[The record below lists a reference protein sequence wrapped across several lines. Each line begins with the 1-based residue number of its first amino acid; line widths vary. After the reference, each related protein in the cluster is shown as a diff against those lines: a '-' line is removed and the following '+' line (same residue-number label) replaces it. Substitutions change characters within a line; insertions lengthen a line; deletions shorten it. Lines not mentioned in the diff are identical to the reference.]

1 MVVMNDSPCVSKWC
15 QGPGFAWAGGE
26 HNGTVLSYH
35 RAYFSAPEGTPRA
48 HGFSIGAFPR
58 TTPTEIITSQVK
70 GMSYA
75 DMGMAAPPPPPD
87 SFEAGEIE
95 GLV

>member
-1 MVVMNDSPCVSKWC
+1 MVLMNDSPCVSNWC
-15 QGPGFAWAGGE
+15 HGPSFAWSGGE

-48 HGFSIGAFPR
+48 HGFSIGVFPKKQ
-58 TTPTEIITSQVK
+58 PTEILTSQVK

-75 DMGMAAPPPPPD
+75 DMGMAAPPPPPN
-87 SFEAGEIE
+87 EATEAEAQG
-95 GLV
+95 

>member
-1 MVVMNDSPCVSKWC
+1 MNDSPCVSKWC
-15 QGPGFAWAGGE
+15 HGPSFAWSGGE

-48 HGFSIGAFPR
+48 HGFSIGVFPKSR
-58 TTPTEIITSQVK
+58 ATEIVTSKVK

-75 DMGMAAPPPPPD
+75 DLGMDAPPPPP
-87 SFEAGEIE
+87 E
-95 GLV
+95 GVVDAATQG